1 MIKCKD
7 LLVTFKDLL
16 VTFPSLSLPELHNII
31 YICSTSLFYRYAA
44 STMKIIHDE
53 VVADDEE
60 NKVSIV
66 RHRPTS
72 LTCL

>member
-1 MIKCKD
+1 MFD
-7 LLVTFKDLL
+7 ASTVA
-16 VTFPSLSLPELHNII
+16 FPSLSLPDLLPELHNIV

-66 RHRPTS
+66 RHRQTS